1 MSSTTPDSAATP
13 TLPVAARK
21 QFRRT
26 LIRVMSMQL
35 FTLLVLALIQLRYN
49 R

>member
-1 MSSTTPDSAATP
+1 MTDSGSIAPAQS
-13 TLPVAARK
+13 

-35 FTLLVLALIQLRYN
+35 ATLLVLALIQYRYN
-49 R
+49 